1 MHGSAPDI
9 AGKEIVNPT
18 AMILSAKMM
27 LEYLR
32 MLQDAQTLEKTVV
45 EVYWE
50 GKHLMADQGGK
61 AGTKEFAAAV
71 LQKI

>member
-1 MHGSAPDI
+1 
-9 AGKEIVNPT
+9 
-18 AMILSAKMM
+18 MILSAKMM

>member
-1 MHGSAPDI
+1 
-9 AGKEIVNPT
+9 
-18 AMILSAKMM
+18 MILSAKMM

-32 MLQDAQTLEKTVV
+32 MPQDAQTLEKAVA

-61 AGTKEFAAAV
+61 AGTKGFAAAV